1 LKGQSHLVLWLLAYE
16 MIVTGQ
22 GFQFFKN
29 EAGSYKIGFLFADNS
44 WLYIMLS
51 ILSVTK

>member
-1 LKGQSHLVLWLLAYE
+1 
-16 MIVTGQ
+16 MIATGL
-22 GFQFFKN
+22 GFQFLKN

>member
-1 LKGQSHLVLWLLAYE
+1 
-16 MIVTGQ
+16 MIATGQ

-51 ILSVTK
+51 ILSVTKWNDRMLLILLLKE